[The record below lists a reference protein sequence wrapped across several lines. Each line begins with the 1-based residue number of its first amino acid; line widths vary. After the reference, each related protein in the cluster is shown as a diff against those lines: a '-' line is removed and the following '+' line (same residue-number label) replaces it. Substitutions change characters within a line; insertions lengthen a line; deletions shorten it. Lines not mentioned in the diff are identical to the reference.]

1 MARYSID
8 KVRTRASLAP
18 QREPYWGSP
27 ISRGL
32 FLGFRKLELGG
43 TWVARW
49 WDAETSKQHYKAL
62 GDASTVPHPD
72 AVAAALKWA
81 KLMQAGVNTGD
92 VVTVADAAR
101 EYVKDRRREKG
112 DANADDCA
120 ARFRRLVYD
129 KPIGKIKL
137 AHLRTS
143 QIKEWRAGLEMAAT
157 SSNRNLA
164 VLKGALNAAV
174 LARHV
179 DPAKRIEWQ
188 AVKLLPV
195 VTRRDLY
202 LTKDQRRVLIAAL
215 PEYARAFVTSL
226 CLLPLRPGALAACVV
241 GDFDPDRATLRIARD
256 KAGAGRTI
264 GLSAAAVELLQG
276 QGADRD
282 PTAPLLPY
290 IGDAHWGKD
299 GWVQLIRRT
308 AAAAGLPQGTCL
320 YSLRHAAITDLL
332 VSGCDSL
339 TVARMAGTSLQM
351 LQRTY
356 GHLLVEHAAESLQ
369 TLAL

>member
-18 QREPYWGSP
+18 QREPYWSAP
-27 ISRGL
+27 IDRGL
-32 FLGFRKLELGG
+32 YLGFRKLEQGG
-43 TWVARW
+43 NWVARW
-49 WDAETSKQHYKAL
+49 WDSEIGKQHYTAL
-62 GDASTVPHPD
+62 GDANAMPHPD
-72 AVAAALKWA
+72 AVAAARKWA
-81 KLMQAGVNTGD
+81 KLTQAGVNTHE
-92 VVTVADAAR
+92 VVTVGDACR

-120 ARFRRLVYD
+120 ARFRRLVYGR
-129 KPIGKIKL
+129 PIGKVKL

-143 QIKEWRAGLEMAAT
+143 HLKEWRAGLKMAAT

-164 VLKGALNAAV
+164 VFKAALNAAV

-195 VTRRDLY
+195 TTRRDLY
-202 LTKDQRRVLIAAL
+202 LTKEQRRTLIAAL
-215 PEYARAFVTSL
+215 PKYARAFATAL
-226 CLLPLRPGALAACVV
+226 CLLPLRPGALAAAVV
-241 GDFDPDRATLRIARD
+241 GDFDAERATLKITHD

-264 GLSAAAVELLQG
+264 GLSVAAVELLQG

-290 IGDAHWGKD
+290 IGDAHWGMD